1 MELTIL
7 QLFETLRS
15 DFLTFFACIFT
26 LFGETVFLIV
36 LICLVYWLYD
46 KSLGEKLV
54 IVSFSSMCLNGLLK
68 NVVARP
74 RPYVNGGVSR
84 LEIDSPLVS
93 TLSLEPYQSFPSGH
107 SQLSAGMFF
116 TAGFHFRKKVLW
128 IVFPLCT
135 LFVMLSRLYL
145 GVHYPS
151 DVLVGGALGV
161 VFACFWEWIFQKQE
175 KNKYY
180 ILAGFALLSILFS
193 IIAPSKQLIELCG
206 CCVAAAICLPIENKR
221 VRFENQPSIK
231 KKLYR
236 LVLGLF
242 CVGVVYGG
250 FSLLP
255 FAFLE
260 LWGWKFVK
268 YFLTVITGALLVPYL
283 FVKLKI

>member
-7 QLFETLRS
+7 RFFENLRS

-26 LFGETVFLIV
+26 LFGETLFLIV
-36 LICLVYWLYD
+36 LVCLLYWLYD
-46 KSLGEKLV
+46 KSFGEKLV
-54 IVSFSSMCLNGLLK
+54 IVSFSSMCLNGLMK

-74 RPYVNGGVSR
+74 RPYIKGDVSR
-84 LEIDSPLVS
+84 VEIHSPLLS
-93 TLSLEPYQSFPSGH
+93 TTTLEPYQSFPSGH

-116 TAGFHFRKKVLW
+116 TSAFHFRKKILW
-128 IVFPLCT
+128 IIFPLCT
-135 LFVMLSRLYL
+135 LAVMLSRLYL

-151 DVLVGGALGV
+151 DILVGGTLGIL
-161 VFACFWEWIFQKQE
+161 FACGWEWIFQKAE
-175 KNKYY
+175 KSKYY
-180 ILAGFALLSILFS
+180 IIIVFACLSILFS
-193 IIAPSKQLIELCG
+193 AIAPSKHLIELCG
-206 CCVAAAICLPIENKR
+206 CCVAAAICLPIENKWI
-221 VRFENQPSIK
+221 RFENQPSFS

-236 LVLGLF
+236 LSLGLF
-242 CVGVVYGG
+242 CVGVVFGT